1 MFYVTFTNISVF
13 FLISPEWYCQNHQT
27 PIDCYVTED
36 FRSTFMFIN
45 VDYFFPGTES
55 ALLSRGV
62 RGIESGI
69 PIKKEDN
76 SKLFQYGLGE
86 IIVSYFGMS

>member
-1 MFYVTFTNISVF
+1 
-13 FLISPEWYCQNHQT
+13 
-27 PIDCYVTED
+27 
-36 FRSTFMFIN
+36 MFIN
-45 VDYFFPGTES
+45 VDYYFPGTES

-69 PIKKEDN
+69 PIRKEDN

-86 IIVSYFGMS
+86 IIVSYFSMS